1 MKRTTLLLAFAFGLI
16 FMGSLALA
24 QEETVVLDFWFNGT
38 DQLNE
43 FNTSVIEA
51 FQAENPNVEIVY
63 QPYPNEGFKTSIQ
76 VAIAS
81 DDPPDLFFNWNGDD
95 TGRFVREGHLL
106 DLTPYA
112 EEFGWYDTISPAAL
126 DAFTFDGKL
135 YGAPFSTEAKYYYY
149 NLAIFEEQGLE
160 IPETFADLL
169 DVCVALRDAG
179 IVPMAFGNQE
189 RWEGVHYMTIFNQKL
204 VDQDTM
210 FADYAL
216 SSSEDEIFTDPNY
229 VEAFQRLVDM
239 RDAGCFA
246 DAVNST
252 TPSAALAQFF
262 TEQTAMYYQG
272 TWIIAQLRDNE
283 FEGQYG
289 MFRMP
294 PMVDEMAQGN
304 QNFVLMGP
312 VGVEVSAKTEHP
324 DVAAQFLDFYLS
336 AESQLL
342 MVEITSRNPVNSS
355 AIDEELMSNEQLFV
369 INDLAVAEGSVAWLD
384 VVLENSVSEVYLNAI
399 QEVYAGSQTP
409 EEAVAAI
416 REQAL
421 VAKAALEG

>member
-1 MKRTTLLLAFAFGLI
+1 MKRLLTVLAILMLLMLSTSAFA
-16 FMGSLALA
+16 
-24 QEETVVLDFWFNGT
+24 QDDVTLDFWFNGS
-38 DQLNE
+38 DQLNQ
-43 FNTSVIEA
+43 FNTTIIEA
-51 FQAENPNVEIVY
+51 YQAENPNVTIVY
-63 QPYPNEGFKTSIQ
+63 QPYPNENYKTSIQ

-81 DDPPDLFFNWNGDD
+81 DSPPDLFFNWNGDD

-112 EEFGWYDTISPAAL
+112 EEFGWGETISAAAT
-126 DAFTFDGKL
+126 DAFTFDGSL
-135 YGAPFSTEAKYYYY
+135 YGAPFSTEAKYFYY

-160 IPETFADLL
+160 IPESFDDLL
-169 DVCVALRDAG
+169 GICTSLRDAG

-204 VDQDTM
+204 VDQETM
-210 FADYAL
+210 FSDYAL
-216 SSSEDEIFTDPNY
+216 ASAEDDIFTDPNY
-229 VEAFQRLVDM
+229 VEAFQRLIDM

-272 TWIIAQLRDNE
+272 TWIISALRDND

-289 MFRMP
+289 LFRMP
-294 PMVDEMAQGN
+294 PMVDDMAMGN

-312 VGVEVSAKTEHP
+312 VSVQVSAKTEHP
-324 DVAAQFLDFYLS
+324 DVAADFLNFYLT
-336 AESQLL
+336 AESQLT
-342 MVEITSRNPVNSS
+342 MVEITARNPVNSA
-355 AIDEELMSNEQLFV
+355 AIDEDLMSAEQLFV
-369 INDLAVAEGSVAWLD
+369 VNDLATADGAVAWLD

-399 QEVYAGSQTP
+399 QEVYAGTLTP
-409 EEAVAAI
+409 EDAVAAI

-421 VAKAALEG
+421 VAKAELGS